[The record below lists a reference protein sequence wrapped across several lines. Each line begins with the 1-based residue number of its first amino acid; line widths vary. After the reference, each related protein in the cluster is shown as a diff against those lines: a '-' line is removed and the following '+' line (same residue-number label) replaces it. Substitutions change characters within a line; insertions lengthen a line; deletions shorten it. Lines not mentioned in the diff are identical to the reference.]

1 MHIPEKIITL
11 YHLEALCEGNLKKK
25 KKKILNG
32 SLHERLDMQLRK
44 ETRTVIPWTPGYPM
58 TERDENSYTMDAW
71 ICNDGKRREHL
82 YCTAVHDNFIKPLQ
96 KLHFTADHVISAMD

>member
-1 MHIPEKIITL
+1 MAAFMNAWICNYGKRREQL
-11 YHLEALCEGNLKKK
+11 Y
-25 KKKILNG
+25 
-32 SLHERLDMQLRK
+32 HERLDMQLWK